1 MRIDYTRGG
10 IRVASYKEIV
20 TKAVVGKAKKTTTS
34 HFSLK
39 PSERPDTVL
48 GCWVINH
55 SFRGKNQQGTVYI
68 DGEFDVNVWYSYDND
83 TKTTVSTERFSY
95 NDKMHIHLKDDMN
108 LTDSSE
114 IIVRSLKQPT
124 VTNVSVSQG
133 IVELDIEKE
142 LGVEV
147 VGNTKLKVP
156 VEDSYDDYEEIMD
169 EDEMSE
175 ETLEAVNENY
185 LD

>member
-1 MRIDYTRGG
+1 M
-10 IRVASYKEIV
+10 ANYKEIV

-39 PSERPDTVL
+39 TNENPDTVL

-55 SFRGKNQQGTVYI
+55 GFRGKNNRGNVNI

-95 NDKMHIHLKDDMN
+95 VDKMNIPLREQN
-108 LTDSSE
+108 QITDNSE
-114 IIVRSLKQPT
+114 IIVRSLRQPT
-124 VTNVSVSQG
+124 VTKVEIKNG
-133 IVELDIEKE
+133 LVELDIEKE

-147 VGNTKLKVP
+147 VGNTMLKVP
-156 VEDSYDDYEEIMD
+156 VEDDEDDYDEIFDEEELD
-169 EDEMSE
+169 TEDVEQIE
-175 ETLEAVNENY
+175 DVTDDYLE
-185 LD
+185 

>member
-1 MRIDYTRGG
+1 M
-10 IRVASYKEIV
+10 ASFKEIV
-20 TKAVVGKAKKTTTS
+20 TKAVIGKAKKTTTS

-39 PSERPDTVL
+39 PNEIPDTVL

-55 SFRGKNQQGTVYI
+55 SFRGKNTQGSVMI
-68 DGEFDVNVWYSYDND
+68 DGEFDVNVWYSYEND
-83 TKTTVSTERFSY
+83 TKTTVSTERFQY
-95 NDKMHIHLKDDMN
+95 HDRMNIQLKDDNN

-124 VTNVSVSQG
+124 VTKVDVVNGVVQ
-133 IVELDIEKE
+133 LDIEKE

-156 VEDSYDDYEEIMD
+156 VEDDYDDYEEIID
-169 EDEMSE
+169 EEEMNEVMEQEMEEIQTDYLSE
-175 ETLEAVNENY
+175 
-185 LD
+185 